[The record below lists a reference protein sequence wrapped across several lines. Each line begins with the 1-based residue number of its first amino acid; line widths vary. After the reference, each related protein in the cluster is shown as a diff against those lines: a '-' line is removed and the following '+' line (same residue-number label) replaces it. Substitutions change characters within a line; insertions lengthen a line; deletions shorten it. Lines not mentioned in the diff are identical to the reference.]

1 MMPAKLAT
9 LGLLKL
15 KLFWTEGYDV
25 KIYVYDVTN
34 KFLSRDL
41 NLIVD
46 LVKRSKFHLT
56 SILEGLEQ
64 KNR

>member
-56 SILEGLEQ
+56 SIL
-64 KNR
+64 